1 MFSISVATGG
11 FLGFVYDVFRFARVL
26 FSTDRPKMGSK
37 RGRVIRSVS
46 ALVIFFEDL
55 VFSLICGVALL
66 LLTYYTNDGQL
77 RGLALLGVAA
87 GGFVYFNTIGKLTLR
102 LFPWLARETRK
113 ITVAVLKL
121 LALPFLLLK
130 AAYLATLG
138 RTIKVLRARLAQI
151 KDEKYTAKVI
161 SDYRLRATDGFGLA
175 DLYKSTE
182 AKEAEGEVELGQK
195 AL

>member
-26 FSTDRPKMGSK
+26 FSSDRHAREGK
-37 RGRVIRSVS
+37 RGGVVRSVS
-46 ALVIFFEDL
+46 ALIIFLEDI
-55 VFSLICGVALL
+55 VFCLFCGVALL
-66 LLTYYTNDGQL
+66 LLVYYTNDGQL

-87 GGFVYFNTIGKLTLR
+87 GGFVYFNTVGKLTAK
-102 LFPWLARETRK
+102 LFPWLARGTRK
-113 ITVAVLKL
+113 IAVAVLKL

-130 AAYLATLG
+130 AAYLATFG
-138 RTIKVLRARLAQI
+138 KIIKGLRARLAQI

-161 SDYRLRATDGFGLA
+161 RDYRLQATDGFGLA